1 MPIQS
6 ITDSQAWS
14 EFLKATQVARTRNA
28 AFTPNASG
36 VEPGKLNGTRKT
48 AQTPVAQPVSR
59 TYVPSA
65 PIQQKAVLGTKFD
78 AYA

>member
-28 AFTPNASG
+28 ALSGTTAPQQSERSNAGRQVSAM
-36 VEPGKLNGTRKT
+36 PL
-48 AQTPVAQPVSR
+48 AQPR
-59 TYVPSA
+59 
-65 PIQQKAVLGTKFD
+65 
-78 AYA
+78 

>member
-28 AFTPNASG
+28 AFTPNVSG
-36 VEPGKLNGTRKT
+36 VQQSTMSGMRKT
-48 AQTPVAQPVSR
+48 AATPVAQPVSR
-59 TYVPSA
+59 TYAPSA
-65 PIQQKAVLGTKFD
+65 PVQQKAVLGTKFD